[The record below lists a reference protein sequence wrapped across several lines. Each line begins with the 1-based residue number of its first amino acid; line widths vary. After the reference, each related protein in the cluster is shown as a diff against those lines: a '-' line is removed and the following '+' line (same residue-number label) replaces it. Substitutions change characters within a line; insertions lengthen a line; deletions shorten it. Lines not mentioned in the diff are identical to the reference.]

1 MAAPE
6 RPSTAS
12 AYTLDGFFV
21 FRTPLLP
28 FEEVERWSEGLAAPA
43 LPETPE
49 TPEINARAAGSADAL
64 AAALAAD
71 RQTLRARLAAQLER
85 PEIFEAVFVAS
96 PALVDALE
104 IWKRDPE
111 SKKGQRAE
119 RSLVRYF
126 LRMASRATP
135 FGLFSGCSTA
145 EFAVPAPPAASAAGG
160 ARDGGA
166 TRESGAPK
174 GGAGAAVATAP
185 AAPTRLTLGPR
196 GSYGRH
202 TRLDMDYLFALCEE
216 LEKDPAMRR
225 ELRYR
230 PNSSLYRA
238 AGRLRYAEAR
248 LEDKVRSHHLVAVE
262 SSEYLEATLERA
274 AKGAKAADL
283 AAALVTAGGGGNPAG
298 TGAVGAS
305 GDAAAGDLEI
315 TQEDADAFLTEL
327 IDSQVLVSDLSPPV
341 TGPEAIHDLVHHL
354 AGLPAGQEAARRL
367 AAARD
372 TLAELDAGG
381 PGASPDRY
389 RTIATDL
396 EALPTKVEMARLF
409 QVDMV
414 KPPDGATLG
423 PAVLDEVM
431 AGIDLLRRLA
441 GRPRSESLDNFR
453 RDFQNR
459 YGEQREMPL
468 VEVLDEE
475 IGIGFER
482 SSEVGAEAS
491 PLLRGMALAPPAAD
505 PSFPWGARQALLLAK
520 LQQARHEGAHQIE
533 LSVADL
539 DKMAPAGGQPGP
551 PLPDGFQVMVT
562 LAAASQ
568 EAMDGGDF
576 QLMISGAAG
585 PSGARLLGRFCH
597 ADPLLCERTRGHLR
611 AEEALRPGAIFAEIV
626 HLPQGRIGNILSR
639 PVMRDYEIPFLGR
652 SGADEEH
659 QIPVSDLLVSVQ
671 GNRIVLRSRRL
682 DREVVPRL
690 TSAHNFS
697 MRSLG
702 IYRFLCTLQH
712 QEILGGVAW
721 QWGPLES
728 APFLPRVTH
737 GKLVLSRA
745 AWWVTGDE
753 IKGLAK
759 KEGAERWT
767 AVQEWR
773 KKREL
778 PRLLMLADGD
788 NELLVDLDNTLS
800 IDAVLDIIEERDRA
814 RLLEIFPPVDA
825 LIAHGPEGRFVH
837 EMVIPMHRLPAP
849 ATDAATPATAGDA
862 GGALAAADAAAGL
875 APAVEG
881 GDAAVVVRR
890 PTAGAAGAAPGP
902 APAAAGAEVQAAGA
916 AGRNGR
922 EVRRSFAPG
931 SEWLYAKL
939 YTGTATADRV
949 LREVVAPLVR
959 EAAGGGLADSWF
971 FIRYADPDWHLR
983 VRFHG
988 DPATLAGR
996 VLPALH
1002 QAAIPLLD
1010 DGRLW
1015 KMQLDTYEREV
1026 ERYGGPLGIGLVERL
1041 FQADSEAVMAIL
1053 DMLEG
1058 DEGADVRW
1066 RLAFYGVDALLN
1078 DLRLDADAKLRVL
1091 SRMRQGFAQEFA
1103 TGGADSA
1110 KALQVQLDQKFR
1122 TERPKLDPLLD
1133 AGGDPENPLAPALE
1147 VLARRSQAIAPLLAE
1162 LRRLEDEKLLDGT
1175 LPDMAVSLA
1184 HMHVNRFIRSAA
1196 RAHELVLYDFLYQTH
1211 RSRAARAKKRAAA
1224 AAPPAG

>member
-1 MAAPE
+1 MAGPEHPSIASEYAP
-6 RPSTAS
+6 
-12 AYTLDGFFV
+12 DGFFV

-28 FEEVERWSEGLAAPA
+28 FEEVERWSAGLAAPA
-43 LPETPE
+43 LPTAPAAPPTP
-49 TPEINARAAGSADAL
+49 AGAADTEPL

-71 RQTLRARLAAQLER
+71 RTVLRARLAALLER
-85 PEIFEAVFVAS
+85 PEILEAVFVAS
-96 PALVDALE
+96 PSLVDGLE
-104 IWKRDPE
+104 IWKREPDG
-111 SKKGQRAE
+111 KKGQRAE
-119 RSLVRYF
+119 RALVRYF

-145 EFAVPAPPAASAAGG
+145 EFALPPAKPPATGRPARAAAAAAADTAGPASPDA
-160 ARDGGA
+160 
-166 TRESGAPK
+166 
-174 GGAGAAVATAP
+174 
-185 AAPTRLTLGPR
+185 AAPTRLTLAPR

-216 LEKDPAMRR
+216 LERDPAMRR

-262 SSEYLEATLERA
+262 SSDYLEATLELARN
-274 AKGAKAADL
+274 GVRAADL
-283 AAALVTAGGGGNPAG
+283 AAALVTVATTPADAGE
-298 TGAVGAS
+298 
-305 GDAAAGDLEI
+305 LEI
-315 TQEDADAFLTEL
+315 TQEDADSFIAEL

-354 AGLPAGQEAARRL
+354 AGLEAGQDAARRL

-372 TLAELDAGG
+372 VLAELDAGG
-381 PGASPDRY
+381 PGAAPERY
-389 RTIATDL
+389 RAIAADL
-396 EALPTKVEMARLF
+396 EALPTPVEMARLF

-414 KPPDGATLG
+414 KPPAEAALS
-423 PAVLDEVM
+423 PAVLEQVA
-431 AGIDLLRRLA
+431 AGIDLLRRLS
-441 GRPRSESLDNFR
+441 GRARSESLDTFR
-453 RDFQNR
+453 KDFQAR
-459 YGEQREMPL
+459 YGDQREVPL

-491 PLLRGMALAPPAAD
+491 PLLRGMALAPPAGD
-505 PSFPWGARQALLLAK
+505 PSYPWGARQAVLLAK
-520 LQQARHEGAHQIE
+520 IQEARSQGAHQIE
-533 LSVADL
+533 LTAEDL
-539 DKMAPAGGQPGP
+539 DKMAPPTTAPRQR
-551 PLPDGFQVMVT
+551 LPDALQVLVT
-562 LAAASQ
+562 LAAAST
-568 EAMDGGDF
+568 EALDRGEI
-576 QLMISGAAG
+576 QILMGGAAG

-597 ADPLLCERTRGHLR
+597 ADELLCQRTREHLR
-611 AEEALRPGAIFAEIV
+611 AEEALRPQAVFAEIV

-639 PVMRDYEIPFLGR
+639 PVLRDYEIPFLGR

-659 QIPVSDLLVSVQ
+659 QIPVTDLLVSVQ

-682 DREVVPRL
+682 DKEVVPRL

-702 IYRFLCTLQH
+702 LYRFLCTLQH
-712 QEILGGVAW
+712 QELLGGVGW
-721 QWGPLES
+721 SWGPLES

-753 IKGLAK
+753 IKSMAK
-759 KEGAERWT
+759 VQGAARWT

-773 KKREL
+773 RRREL

-788 NELLVDLDNTLS
+788 NELLVDFDNVLS
-800 IDAVLDIIEERDRA
+800 IEAFLDVIEERDRA
-814 RLLEIFPPVDA
+814 RLIELFPQPDQ
-825 LIAHGPEGRFVH
+825 LIASGPEGRFVH
-837 EMVIPMHRLPAP
+837 ELVIPMHRLQPA
-849 ATDAATPATAGDA
+849 ATPPNAEPAATPA
-862 GGALAAADAAAGL
+862 AAAAAASPPPAPQPAAAAG
-875 APAVEG
+875 AP
-881 GDAAVVVRR
+881 
-890 PTAGAAGAAPGP
+890 PPAAPLA
-902 APAAAGAEVQAAGA
+902 APAAAA
-916 AGRNGR
+916 AGRDLTAGERHVTPGERDVPANGR
-922 EVRRSFAPG
+922 KVRRSFAPG

-949 LREVVAPLVR
+949 LREVVAPLAR
-959 EAAGGGLADSWF
+959 QALAGGLADSWF

-988 DPATLAGR
+988 DPATLSGR
-996 VLPALH
+996 LLPALH
-1002 QAAIPLLD
+1002 AAAAPQLD

-1015 KMQLDTYEREV
+1015 KLQLDTYEREM
-1026 ERYGGPLGIGLVERL
+1026 ERYGGPLGIGHVERL
-1041 FQADSEAVMAIL
+1041 FQADSEAVVEIL

-1078 DLRLDADAKLRVL
+1078 DLHLDPTAKLEVL
-1091 SRMRQGFAQEFA
+1091 ARMRQGFAQEFA
-1103 TGGADSA
+1103 TSGEESV
-1110 KALQVQLDQKFR
+1110 KALQVQLDQRFR

-1133 AGGDPENPLAPALE
+1133 AAGDPESPLAPALE
-1147 VLARRSQAIAPLLAE
+1147 VLARRSRAMAPILDE
-1162 LRRLEDEKLLDGT
+1162 LHRLEAGNLLDGP
-1175 LPDMAVSLA
+1175 LADMAVSLA
-1184 HMHVNRFIRSAA
+1184 HMHVNRFIRSSA

-1211 RSRAARAKKRAAA
+1211 RSRAARARKRAAA
-1224 AAPPAG
+1224 PA